1 MDHKDPPGAGADDR
15 SVAGLRRGT
24 RRARDRHSASRR
36 AGGAGA
42 TVALGLGLSL
52 LVGSH
57 AAYGQGE
64 ATRPAGAPATPL
76 ATPLATPPAAG
87 TRAATAQLLPL
98 RPAGVPTQPAMRL
111 SRARGEVMIRR
122 QGATTEEPAGSAL
135 PRDLAK
141 GDVLSV
147 KNGEGELWLESGVA
161 ITVPADSQLAV
172 SGISSV
178 NLLRGELAI
187 GVQPGRE
194 PRPIYIYGPPGSFP
208 LKARDARVRL
218 DGEALVVTVVDG
230 LARPG
235 SPSLLWGPAVK
246 NGEAARWD
254 KGAPPRPA
262 RPLLPGPQWS
272 AASDELFLVGTDAS
286 SLEIA
291 LRWQPLP
298 GAVRYRVE
306 LARADADP
314 SAAPLSVTEVEAP
327 STELPLRGLE
337 LGSYKARIT
346 AIDDY
351 AAAGASS
358 SQRRILV
365 AQVAG
370 LLGDGAVHVQEGQAP
385 QIRSPTG
392 QPAELLLDG
401 APLRAEGPGAGPH
414 KLRVSLG
421 GLAVEVP
428 LIAQAQPAA
437 ASAPATMLV
446 PTPAAPPQPA
456 TTTQS
461 NIPNV
466 PLPRPEA
473 VPPED
478 VLLGGVGEVP
488 FDGVRSPWAGRL
500 VTARLETTMSGAAR
514 VAAFGRFTFKNGLGL
529 DAGVN
534 LLRAAIGDSNAG
546 GGAVGFGNIT
556 AAARSPALRK
566 GRFAMQ
572 AMLGMVA
579 PLSGSSLDRA
589 VEVDLAPEGGSLR
602 PDVRPSGG
610 GWRVE
615 PAVLIGLRIGSF
627 ALITTQ
633 GASLRLGDGVK
644 PAYAGGLLLH
654 ADLLPSLRLLVF
666 SQWHLGYLGVP
677 LDPADPGPDA
687 GGAIGGGLEGLVGK
701 GRLGQLRLGVL
712 GRAGIGKAGAAVY
725 GRGTVGLQLGYRFR

>member
-1 MDHKDPPGAGADDR
+1 MDHKDPPGGR
-15 SVAGLRRGT
+15 SVAGLRRMT
-24 RRARDRHSASRR
+24 RRARSRKSVLRR
-36 AGGAGA
+36 ASDAGT
-42 TVALGLGLSL
+42 TVALGLGL

-64 ATRPAGAPATPL
+64 ATRPTGAQ
-76 ATPLATPPAAG
+76 AAG
-87 TRAATAQLLPL
+87 TRSVTTPFPTV

-122 QGATTEEPAGSAL
+122 AGATTEEPAGGAL

-147 KNGEGELWLESGVA
+147 RGGEGELWLESGVA
-161 ITVPADSQLAV
+161 ITVPADSQLEV

-178 NLLRGELAI
+178 NLLRGEIVI

-194 PRPIYIYGPPGSFP
+194 PRPLYIYGPPGSFP

-218 DGEALVVTVVDG
+218 DGEALVITVLDG

-246 NGEAARWD
+246 NGEASRWD

-272 AASDELFLVGTDAS
+272 AATDELFLVGTDAG

-298 GAVRYRVE
+298 GATRYRVE

-351 AAAGASS
+351 AAAGSS
-358 SQRRILV
+358 SAQRRILV

-370 LLGDGAVHVQEGQAP
+370 LLGDGAVHVQEGQSP
-385 QIRSPTG
+385 QIKSPAG
-392 QPAELLLDG
+392 QQAELLLDG
-401 APLRAEGPGAGPH
+401 APLPADGPRAGTH

-437 ASAPATMLV
+437 ASAPTTLI
-446 PTPAAPPQPA
+446 PTPVAPPPP
-456 TTTQS
+456 S
-461 NIPNV
+461 PSGPSLPNEPTV
-466 PLPRPEA
+466 RPPRSEP

-534 LLRAAIGDSNAG
+534 LLRAAIGDSDAG

-566 GRFAMQ
+566 GRFALQ

-589 VEVDLAPEGGSLR
+589 IEVDLASEGGSLR

-615 PAVLIGLRIGSF
+615 PAVLMGLRIGSF

-666 SQWHLGYLGVP
+666 SQWHLGYLGRV
-677 LDPADPGPDA
+677 LDPDDPGPDA
-687 GGAIGGGLEGLVGK
+687 GGAVGGGIEGLVGK

-725 GRGTVGLQLGYRFR
+725 GRGTIGLQLGYRFN

>member
-1 MDHKDPPGAGADDR
+1 MHHKDPPGDR

-24 RRARDRHSASRR
+24 RRA
-36 AGGAGA
+36 GGAGA
-42 TVALGLGLSL
+42 TAVLGFGL

-64 ATRPAGAPATPL
+64 PARPVGAPAAPVAGTRPAAAP
-76 ATPLATPPAAG
+76 
-87 TRAATAQLLPL
+87 LPSA
-98 RPAGVPTQPAMRL
+98 RPAGVSTQPAMRL

-122 QGATTEEPAGSAL
+122 AGATTEEPAGTAL
-135 PRDLAK
+135 PLGLNK
-141 GDVLSV
+141 GDLLSV
-147 KNGEGELWLESGVA
+147 RSGEGELWLESGVA
-161 ITVPADSQLAV
+161 ITVPADTQLEV

-178 NLLRGELAI
+178 NLLRGEIAI

-194 PRPIYIYGPPGSFP
+194 PRPLYVYGPPGSFP

-218 DGEALVVTVVDG
+218 DGDAFVITVQDG

-235 SPSLLWGPAVK
+235 SQSILWGPAVK
-246 NGEAARWD
+246 NGEASRWD

-262 RPLLPGPQWS
+262 RPLLVGPQWS
-272 AASDELFLVGTDAS
+272 AATDELFLVGTDAS
-286 SLEIA
+286 SLEIT
-291 LRWQPLP
+291 LRWQPLV
-298 GAVRYRVE
+298 GATRYRVE

-346 AIDDY
+346 ALDDY
-351 AAAGASS
+351 SAAGAPSA
-358 SQRRILV
+358 QRRILV

-370 LLGDGAVHVQEGQAP
+370 LRGDGAVHVQEGEAP
-385 QIRSPTG
+385 QIKSPTG

-401 APLRAEGPGAGPH
+401 APLPADGPGAGSH

-428 LIAQAQPAA
+428 LIAQAQAAA
-437 ASAPATMLV
+437 ASSPTTMLD
-446 PTPAAPPQPA
+446 PTPPSPAPQVP
-456 TTTQS
+456 TQS
-461 NIPNV
+461 NEPKV
-466 PLPRPEA
+466 LPPRAEPL
-473 VPPED
+473 PPED

-514 VAAFGRFTFKNGLGL
+514 IAAFGRFTFKNGLGL

-534 LLRAAIGDSNAG
+534 LLRVAISDSNAG

-602 PDVRPSGG
+602 PDVRPRGG

-615 PAVLIGLRIGSF
+615 PAVLLGLRIGSF

-654 ADLLPSLRLLVF
+654 ADLLPALRLLVF

-677 LDPADPGPDA
+677 LDPDDPGPDA

-701 GRLGQLRLGVL
+701 GRLGQLRLGLL

-725 GRGTVGLQLGYRFR
+725 GRGTVGVQIGYRFK

>member
-1 MDHKDPPGAGADDR
+1 MDHKDPPGAGAGAGPDAGPGGR
-15 SVAGLRRGT
+15 SAAGLRRET
-24 RRARDRHSASRR
+24 RRARARNFASRR

-42 TVALGLGLSL
+42 TAVLGIGL

-64 ATRPAGAPATPL
+64 VPRPPSA
-76 ATPLATPPAAG
+76 PAAG
-87 TRAATAQLLPL
+87 TRSVTAQFPPV
-98 RPAGVPTQPAMRL
+98 RSAGVLTQPTMRL

-122 QGATTEEPAGSAL
+122 AGTSTEEPAGSAL
-135 PRDLAK
+135 PRDLGK

-147 KNGEGELWLESGVA
+147 RSGEGELWLESGVA
-161 ITVPADSQLAV
+161 ITVPADAQLEV

-178 NLLRGELAI
+178 NLLRGEIAI

-194 PRPIYIYGPPGSFP
+194 PRPLYVYGPPGSFP

-218 DGEALVVTVVDG
+218 DGEALVITVVDG

-246 NGEAARWD
+246 SGEAARWD

-262 RPLLPGPQWS
+262 HPLLPGPQWS
-272 AASDELFLVGTDAS
+272 AATDELFLVGTDAGA
-286 SLEIA
+286 LEIA
-291 LRWQPLP
+291 LRWQALP

-306 LARADADP
+306 LARTDADP
-314 SAAPLSVTEVEAP
+314 SAPPLSVTEVEAP

-351 AAAGASS
+351 GAAGASS
-358 SQRRILV
+358 AQRRILV

-385 QIRSPTG
+385 QIKSPTG

-401 APLRAEGPGAGPH
+401 APLTAEGPGAGSH
-414 KLRVSLG
+414 RLRVSLG

-428 LIAQAQPAA
+428 LIAQAQPAT
-437 ASAPATMLV
+437 ASAPTTLV
-446 PTPAAPPQPA
+446 PTPAVPPTPVPA
-456 TTTQS
+456 QA
-461 NIPNV
+461 NEPKLPPPRAE
-466 PLPRPEA
+466 PL
-473 VPPED
+473 PPED

-514 VAAFGRFTFKNGLGL
+514 IAAFGRFTFKNGLGL

-534 LLRAAIGDSNAG
+534 LLRAAIGDSSAG

-566 GRFAMQ
+566 GRFALQ

-589 VEVDLAPEGGSLR
+589 IEVDLAPEGGSLR
-602 PDVRPSGG
+602 PDVRPAGG

-615 PAVLIGLRIGSF
+615 PAVLLGLRIGSF

-677 LDPADPGPDA
+677 IDPDDPGPDA